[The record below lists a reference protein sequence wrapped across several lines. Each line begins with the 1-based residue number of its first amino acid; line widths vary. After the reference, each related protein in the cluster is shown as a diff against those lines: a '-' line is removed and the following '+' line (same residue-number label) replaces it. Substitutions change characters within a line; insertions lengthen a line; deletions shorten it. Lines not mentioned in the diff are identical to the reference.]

1 MFVLRYLRGTYD
13 QAILYQHVDVLVD
26 TLWGWVDSDWAADVD
41 SRRSHT
47 GYIIMLNGGAVS
59 WKSRRQDCVSLSTSE
74 AEYVAAGQ
82 CGQEVYY
89 MREIL
94 RDFGYAQTAP
104 THIYQDNLACVA
116 MSENPVRRKFLSP
129 LLLALYAV
137 LSGGGR

>member
-1 MFVLRYLRGTYD
+1 
-13 QAILYQHVDVLVD
+13 
-26 TLWGWVDSDWAADVD
+26 
-41 SRRSHT
+41 
-47 GYIIMLNGGAVS
+47 MLNGGAVS

-74 AEYVAAGQ
+74 AEYVAASQ

-94 RDFGYAQTAP
+94 REFGYAQTAP